1 VLFRLRYPFLYPWR
15 GIQNISSRTIFC
27 LTHDKRIFR
36 LDEKNKKVFL
46 KTAFCPLQ
54 IKVMSGGHNDMQCL
68 NKRGR
73 YGKTGAS
80 DGNVWFYE
88 QDGEIKGPVSDEKI
102 RRLIKSSVILRYMAG
117 RMGRVAET

>member
-1 VLFRLRYPFLYPWR
+1 M
-15 GIQNISSRTIFC
+15 
-27 LTHDKRIFR
+27 
-36 LDEKNKKVFL
+36 E
-46 KTAFCPLQ
+46 
-54 IKVMSGGHNDMQCL
+54 
-68 NKRGR
+68 
-73 YGKTGAS
+73 KTGAS